1 MSERTIRTVGSVFRF
16 TNVRDRETTP
26 FVVTKYVNH
35 NEGDFGACCNDE
47 TFYYMTVEALEK
59 LIEECEK
66 EGTTL
71 SYNTLVNF
79 SGYRRYRST
88 PNMELLPNE
97 APFCL
102 EVFKAVN
109 IRRMKA
115 KTTTTVVYE

>member
-16 TNVRDRETTP
+16 TNMTEVIP
-26 FVVTKYVNH
+26 FVVTKYENH
-35 NEGDFGACCNDE
+35 NTGNWGACCNDE
-47 TFYYMTVEALEK
+47 TFYYIPVDVLER

-71 SYNTLVNF
+71 SYDRLVSL
-79 SGYRRYRST
+79 SGYKRFRKT

-97 APFCL
+97 APFSL
-102 EVFKAVN
+102 EVFKAVK

-115 KTTTTVVYE
+115 KTITTVVYE